1 MHNDTGHLGCVC
13 FFLYSSTSGS
23 HMEGVAFFGEAWPE
37 GKASREVIP
46 RMLEWLVVA
55 VLIGYLRHRSE
66 ERVEVDVEGR

>member
-1 MHNDTGHLGCVC
+1 MARPGRR
-13 FFLYSSTSGS
+13 
-23 HMEGVAFFGEAWPE
+23 E
-37 GKASREVIP
+37 ASREVIP